1 LREVTVFEFLT
12 TCRRYY
18 KPFPITM
25 QTAVIEWF
33 KDHVTDY
40 AMMFAYLHEMVVG
53 DELTFADLKE
63 AYERTEERIAIMTD
77 GAKKD

>member
-1 LREVTVFEFLT
+1 MTVFEFLT

-33 KDHVTDY
+33 KDHRTDY
-40 AMMFAYLHEMVVG
+40 AMMFAYLREMVVG
-53 DELTFADLKE
+53 DELTFADLEE
-63 AYERTEERIAIMTD
+63 AYERAEERIAIKTD
-77 GAKKD
+77 GERKKS